1 MTHHDGT
8 EHAHDDATPDD
19 ATPDD
24 ATPDD
29 ATGLGG
35 EGTIPAGATGVAAG
49 HDGGNDHFEPEEDT
63 PHRTDDDGAGATA

>member
-8 EHAHDDATPDD
+8 ADAHDDEK
-19 ATPDD
+19 
-24 ATPDD
+24 
-29 ATGLGG
+29 LGG

-63 PHRTDDDGAGATA
+63 PHPADEDGDGAGDGDGASS

>member
-8 EHAHDDATPDD
+8 EHAHDDATTGD
-19 ATPDD
+19 ATPDG
-24 ATPDD
+24 P
-29 ATGLGG
+29 GLGV
-35 EGTIPAGATGVAAG
+35 EGTIPAGETGVAAG

>member
-8 EHAHDDATPDD
+8 EHAHDDATTGD

-24 ATPDD
+24 GA
-29 ATGLGG
+29 GLGG

-63 PHRTDDDGAGATA
+63 PHRTDEDGADATA